1 MASTSPVHKPELRD
15 WLDQRLAALPPELDD
30 RSGQVNLESLLLASD
45 YAFDQLRRHP
55 DWWAGLDAPPQ
66 ALEFVDE
73 QEAQW
78 PAELR
83 RFRHRHSLALIARDI
98 SGAPLESSLA
108 HSSWLA
114 DHCCQQALNALF
126 KRMVQR
132 HGRPLGHS
140 GQPAE
145 LVVMGL
151 GKLGGNELN
160 FSSDIDL
167 VFAYPEG
174 GMSDGGAALDN
185 ESFFQRLGQRLIQL
199 LGEVTA
205 EGFGFRVDMRLRPF
219 GNAGR
224 LALSFS
230 AMEQY
235 YQRDGRDW
243 ERYAWIKARP
253 IAGDLFAG
261 QQLLEQ
267 MRPFVYRRYLDYTA
281 FEGLREMKAM
291 IEAEVQRKDLSDHL
305 KLGAGGIR
313 EIEFVVQL
321 QQMIRG
327 GREPSL
333 RQSALL
339 PALAELE
346 YRGYVPEA
354 AAERLRQA
362 YVFLRRLENRVQM
375 LRDEQTHV
383 LPSEPLLRARLAHG
397 LGFADW
403 DALAEQLDLHRQAV
417 RREFSR
423 VFEARERGVGKEQ
436 LAPFQRYWQA
446 LQQGDTS
453 EHELVE
459 LGFTEPEMVH
469 KALNTLINQ
478 MDGGG
483 ASARARILLDRLMP
497 ELLAGAAAHGRSAV
511 AAQRLAALVQ
521 AVLRRASYLA
531 LLDEQPVALK
541 RLTAVMAS
549 SVLLAERITAHPI
562 LLDDLLDNRAE
573 LAVPSAADLE
583 RDIDE
588 QLHRHQND
596 IESALQALNEL
607 RQSVSFRIGLA
618 TLFHR
623 QPAAA
628 SARQLAEL
636 AEAIVAAALSLA
648 IRSLEPAHGVLP
660 GHVSDAGLAII
671 GYGSLGGLELGF
683 ASDLDL
689 VFLYDRACEQL
700 SSDGPRPLDAGRYQ
714 MRVVQKALSL
724 LSTLTSAGRLY
735 EVDLRLRPDGAK
747 GLLVVSLDSF
757 ADYQRQRAWTWEHQA
772 LVRARP
778 VAGATELAQG
788 FRTLR
793 REVLARG
800 RERDDLI
807 ADVVRMRQRM
817 RGELDRGRSE
827 QFDLKQGRGGL
838 VDIEFMVQ
846 ASVIY
851 LAPRWPELLQLT
863 ATGDLLAAISQ
874 RPMPEDWRLDA
885 AALAEAYELLLARG
899 LACTLDGRP
908 RLLSTEP
915 ALEAAAATVR
925 QQWQALGLNPNS
937 AGGD

>member
-1 MASTSPVHKPELRD
+1 MPTLSPELQD
-15 WLDQRLAALPPELDD
+15 WLDQRRAGLSLAGARSEVAL
-30 RSGQVNLESLLLASD
+30 SALLLASD
-45 YAFDQLRRHP
+45 YAFEQLRRHP
-55 DWWAGLDAPPQ
+55 EWLTQLDAPPQ
-66 ALEFVDE
+66 SLELAAE
-73 QEAQW
+73 QEAGW
-78 PAELR
+78 PSTLR
-83 RFRHRHSLALIARDI
+83 QFRHRHSLALIAREV

-126 KRMVQR
+126 NRMVQR
-132 HGRPLGHS
+132 HGRPLGRS
-140 GQPAE
+140 GEPVE

-185 ESFFQRLGQRLIQL
+185 ETYFQRLGQRLIQL

-205 EGFGFRVDMRLRPF
+205 DGFGFRVDMRLRPF

-224 LALSFS
+224 LALSFA

-253 IAGDLFAG
+253 IAGDVVAG
-261 QQLLEQ
+261 QQLLQQ
-267 MRPFVYRRYLDYTA
+267 MRPFVFRRYLDYTA

-291 IEAEVQRKDLSDHL
+291 IEAEVQRKDLSGHL

-333 RQSALL
+333 RQSGLL
-339 PALAELE
+339 SSLAELE
-346 YRGYVPEA
+346 YRGHIPEA

-362 YVFLRRLENRVQM
+362 YRFLRRLENRVQM
-375 LRDEQTHV
+375 LRDEQTHT
-383 LPSEPLLRARLAHG
+383 LPTDPLLRGRLAAG

-403 DALAEQLDLHRQAV
+403 AQLLEQLEQHRSQV

-423 VFEARERGVGKEQ
+423 VFEARQRSTAGPQ
-436 LAPFQRYWQA
+436 LARFQGYWQA
-446 LQQGDTS
+446 LQAGDAG
-453 EHELVE
+453 EAELAE
-459 LGFTEPEMVH
+459 LGFTEPERVH
-469 KALNTLINQ
+469 SSLHTLIHQ
-478 MDGGG
+478 MESGA
-483 ASARARILLDRLMP
+483 ASARARKLLDRLMP
-497 ELLAGAAAHGRSAV
+497 ELLAGAASQERNSV

-531 LLDEQPVALK
+531 LLDEQPAALK
-541 RLTAVMAS
+541 RLTEVMAG
-549 SVLLAERITAHPI
+549 SVLLAERIIAHPI
-562 LLDDLLDNRAE
+562 LLDDLLDSRSE
-573 LAVPSAADLE
+573 LYVPSEDELR
-583 RDIDE
+583 RDIEE
-588 QLHRHQND
+588 QLHRHGD
-596 IESALQALNEL
+596 DVEASLQALNEI
-607 RQSVSFRIGLA
+607 RQSLSFRIGLA
-618 TLFHR
+618 TLFQR
-623 QPAAA
+623 QSASA

-636 AEAIVAAALSLA
+636 AEQIVAAVLRLA

-660 GHVSDAGLAII
+660 GYGTDAGLAII

-689 VFLYDRACEQL
+689 VFLYDRACEAL
-700 SSDGPRPLDAGRYQ
+700 MTDGSRSLDAGRYQ

-747 GLLVVSLDSF
+747 GLLMVSLDSF

-778 VAGATELAQG
+778 VAGAPALAVG
-788 FRTLR
+788 FQRLR
-793 REVLARG
+793 NEVLSRG
-800 RERDDLI
+800 REREDLI
-807 ADVVRMRQRM
+807 ADLVRMRQRM
-817 RGELDRGRSE
+817 RSELDRGRQG
-827 QFDLKQGRGGL
+827 QFDLKQGQGGL
-838 VDIEFMVQ
+838 VDIEFMLQ

-851 LAPRWPELLQLT
+851 LSPQYPDLLLST
-863 ATGDLLAAISQ
+863 ASGDLLARLAEIAA
-874 RPMPEDWRLDA
+874 PADWPIRA
-885 AALAEAYELLLARG
+885 GALLEAYELLLARG
-899 LACTLDGRP
+899 LTCTLDGRP
-908 RLLSTEP
+908 RVVMEEVAIES
-915 ALEAAAATVR
+915 ARAQVR
-925 QQWQALGLNPNS
+925 QQWQALGLHP
-937 AGGD
+937 AED